1 VEIFEAL
8 ERDAAAIGRDITGA
22 FRHRHTSAAQP
33 AAAVTIKATTPGGP
47 VTNVLTDIKA
57 GAHDLIDKLESLDEG
72 AIGVVEAI
80 KVNPTAIGITNTLAS
95 IAHLPDPQGLLGTAD
110 GLLKQL
116 AALLSKGA
124 ADTALTAPDGQ
135 PAPDPS
141 FAPAGP
147 QVAGQA

>member
-1 VEIFEAL
+1 MSFEDILKRGEREIDDL
-8 ERDAAAIGRDITGA
+8 LHRDRP
-22 FRHRHTSAAQP
+22 TSAAQP
-33 AAAVTIKATTPGGP
+33 AAAVTIDTTTPGGP

-57 GAHDLIDKLESLDEG
+57 GAHDLLDKLETLDEG

-80 KVNPTAIGITNTLAS
+80 KVNPTAISITNTLAS

-110 GLLKQL
+110 GLLKSF

-124 ADTALTAPDGQ
+124 ADTALTAPDATEQAAQ
-135 PAPDPS
+135 PS
-141 FAPAGP
+141 YAPAGP

>member
-1 VEIFEAL
+1 MEIFEAL
-8 ERDAAAIGRDITGA
+8 ERDAAAAGRDITGI
-22 FRHRHTSAAQP
+22 FRRHTSAVRP
-33 AAAVTIKATTPGGP
+33 AAAVTIGATTPGGP
-47 VTNVLTDIKA
+47 VNVLTDIKA

-80 KVNPTAIGITNTLAS
+80 KVNPTAISITNTLAS

-110 GLLKQL
+110 GLLKSF

-124 ADTALTAPDGQ
+124 ADTALTAPDA
-135 PAPDPS
+135 PADQAP
-141 FAPAGP
+141 FTPAGP

>member
-1 VEIFEAL
+1 M
-8 ERDAAAIGRDITGA
+8 
-22 FRHRHTSAAQP
+22 
-33 AAAVTIKATTPGGP
+33 
-47 VTNVLTDIKA
+47 NVLTDIKA

-80 KVNPTAIGITNTLAS
+80 KVNPTAISITNTLAS

-110 GLLKQL
+110 GLLKSF

-124 ADTALTAPDGQ
+124 ADTALTAPD
-135 PAPDPS
+135 APEQGDQAS